1 MIGAGPKPSVKIH
14 VIAGL
19 WLEPA
24 MAGHPLIIAGSNQ
37 EPSVMLGYHY
47 RF

>member
-1 MIGAGPKPSVKIH
+1 LHGYGLLTFTAGFELENQKMIGAGPKPSVKIH

-24 MAGHPLIIAGSNQ
+24 MA
-37 EPSVMLGYHY
+37 
-47 RF
+47 